1 MDLIVDSRDQKFVL
15 YEMLGIQELLKTEK
29 FADFDQE
36 MFEMTLDLTK
46 QICEEHIL
54 GCYQEVDSEGGAK
67 FDGGKVT
74 IPKQYHNVHKVMNE
88 AGLFT
93 MAIDPES
100 GGQGMPYSIAM
111 AANEY
116 YAFHMGFMLYPEA
129 TVGAAHLID
138 NFGTEEQKRKYMDKM
153 YTQQWGGTMCLTEA
167 DAGSDVGALKT
178 KAVRQPDG
186 TFKISG
192 SKIFITSGENDLFE
206 NMVHPVLARIEGDP
220 AGTKGISIFIVP
232 KYRVND
238 DGSLGE
244 FNDVACT
251 GIEHKMGLKGS
262 ATCSM
267 SFGDNGN
274 CIGELLGEE
283 RKGMK
288 IMFQMMNEARL
299 GMGLQG
305 VSTASVSYLHALQYC
320 KERVQGTNIK
330 DMMNPDAKSVPII
343 QHPDVRRM
351 LMWMKSHTEGLR
363 ALVYL
368 CALCLDKAHASSG
381 EEVDKWHGIM
391 EFLIP
396 VCKAYGTDLGFKVT
410 ELGIQCFGGYGYCND
425 YPMHQFMRDIKI
437 ASLYEGTNGIQSLDL
452 VARKLGAKKGAVFMN
467 YLAEMNKTYDTYKGD
482 ERLADMAK
490 DVKEYIDIM
499 AGMGMYFANCGKE
512 GKFMVPIVNA
522 YPFLN
527 LVGCVSLAWLHLWM
541 AGVAEEKLQAIYK
554 AKGIDPADKKAIKEL
569 PNEDKEVAFYQGKVF
584 GAEYYIKSILP
595 AAKSLA
601 EGIKKEDM
609 SILKINDAS
618 FACGE
623 NL

>member
-1 MDLIVDSRDQKFVL
+1 MDRIVDSRDQKFVL
-15 YEMLGIQELLKTEK
+15 FELLKVQDLTQTEK

-46 QICEEHIL
+46 QICEEHVL
-54 GCYQEVDSEGGAK
+54 GCYQEVDSEGGAQ
-67 FDGGKVT
+67 FDKGSVK
-74 IPKQYHNVHKVMNE
+74 IPHQYHGVHKIMNE

-93 MAIDPES
+93 MGVDPES
-100 GGQGMPYSIAM
+100 GGQGMPYTICM
-111 AANEY
+111 ASYEY
-116 YAFHMGFMLYPEA
+116 YSFHMGFMLYPEA
-129 TVGAAHLID
+129 TAGAAHLID
-138 NFGTEEQKRKYMDKM
+138 AFGTDRQKKLYMEKM
-153 YTQQWGGTMCLTEA
+153 YAQEWGGTMCLTEA

-178 KAVRQPDG
+178 KAVKQPDG
-186 TFKISG
+186 TYKISG
-192 SKIFITSGENDLFE
+192 AKIFITSGENDLFK

-232 KYRVND
+232 KYRVKD

-244 FNDVACT
+244 FNDVHCT

-267 SFGDNGN
+267 SFGDNGD

-305 VSTASVSYLHALQYC
+305 SSTASVSYLHALAYA
-320 KERVQGTNIK
+320 KERIQGKSIK
-330 DMMNPDAKSVPII
+330 DMMNPDAASVPII

-351 LMWMKSHTEGLR
+351 LMYMKSHAEGLR

-368 CALCLDKAHASSG
+368 CSLCLDKAHASSG
-381 EEVDKWHGIM
+381 DEVDKWSGIM
-391 EFLIP
+391 DFLIP
-396 VCKAYGTDLGFKVT
+396 VCKSYGTDMGFKVT
-410 ELGIQCFGGYGYCND
+410 ELGIQCFGGYGFCND
-425 YPMHQFMRDIKI
+425 YPMHQFMRDMKI
-437 ASLYEGTNGIQSLDL
+437 ASLYEGTNGIQALDL
-452 VARKLGAKKGAVFMN
+452 VARKLGAKNGAVFMN
-467 YLAEMNKTYDTYKGD
+467 YLAEMNKTFDAYKGD
-482 ERLADMAK
+482 ARLADMSK
-490 DVKEYIDIM
+490 DVKEYIDLM
-499 AGMGMYFANCGKE
+499 AAMGMYFAACGKE
-512 GKFMVPIVNA
+512 GKFMIPITNA

-527 LVGCVSLAWLHLWM
+527 MVGCISLAWLHLWM

-554 AKGIDPADKKAIKEL
+554 AKGIDPTDKKVIIAL
-569 PNEDKEVAFYQGKVF
+569 PSEDKEVAFYQGKVF
-584 GAEYYIKSILP
+584 SAEYYIKNVLP
-595 AAKSLA
+595 TAKSYA
-601 EGIKKEDM
+601 EAIKKEDM
-609 SILKINDAS
+609 SLMKINDAS